1 MLGILPV
8 VPLVLD
14 VLNQSRKLVRPLDP
28 YPHSVGWGVTFE
40 PFVRPDEVMVD
51 FEPLFSEVLAKT

>member
-1 MLGILPV
+1 M
-8 VPLVLD
+8 PLVLD